1 MPRILFSALGVLVL
15 VLVFVQAVGTPFY
28 VVDTTEQALV
38 VEFGVIR
45 QTISRPGLYFKQPFI
60 QQAVLLEK
68 RLLRLDVAESELLT
82 LDKKALVVD
91 AYARYRIT
99 DVRRFFETVR
109 TEEIANSRLDAIV
122 SSELR
127 QEVATHNQIEVIR
140 DNRES
145 LMKDVTHRSAEK
157 ARDFG
162 VEIVDV
168 RIKRADFPEQVAS
181 RVYDRMRSERLV
193 AANLLRAEGAEV
205 AAQIRATADKQR
217 EVILAEAQR
226 DSNRTR
232 GEGEAA
238 AIKILAAAYNV
249 DPEFFAF
256 LRSLEAYSKALSEG
270 TTIVLSSDSDLF
282 EYLTNPALPS
292 PDKKK

>member
-1 MPRILFSALGVLVL
+1 MPRILLSALGVLVL
-15 VLVFVQAVGTPFY
+15 LLVFVQAVGAPLY
-28 VVDTTEQALV
+28 IVDTTEQALV

-45 QTISRPGLYFKQPFI
+45 QTISQPGLYLKQPFI

-68 RLLRLDVAESELLT
+68 RLLRLDIDESELLT
-82 LDKKALVVD
+82 LDKKALVMD
-91 AYARYRIT
+91 AYGRYRIT
-99 DVRRFFETVR
+99 DARRFFETVR

-145 LMKDVTHRSAEK
+145 LMKEVTARAAEK
-157 ARDFG
+157 AKEFG
-162 VEIVDV
+162 LEIIDV
-168 RIKRADFPEQVAS
+168 RIKRAEFPEQVAS

-226 DSNRTR
+226 DSNRIR
-232 GEGEAA
+232 GEGEAE
-238 AIKILAAAYNV
+238 AIKILAEAHNA

-256 LRSLEAYSKALSEG
+256 LRSLEAYSTALKEG
-270 TTIVLSSDSDLF
+270 TTIVLSSDAELF
-282 EYLTNPALPS
+282 EYLTNPALPG